1 MRHDLLH
8 PDPLIIT
15 QAQLRGLIG
24 DYTGGDEALFSQ
36 AFEALDMLNSCLADP
51 SAAQPGA
58 DAGAPSPSE
67 PQAAPAPSRS
77 DAPLISF
84 D

>member
-1 MRHDLLH
+1 MSIAAR
-8 PDPLIIT
+8 PCPPAAA

-51 SAAQPGA
+51 IAPPAGVEA
-58 DAGAPSPSE
+58 AGATPSE
-67 PQAAPAPSRS
+67 PQAAAPPTKS

-84 D
+84 E